1 MDWWIFCNFVHEESA
16 EEQRAQGCLYYRG
29 IKSAGKNEYIRKEND
44 MKRNIVLIA
53 LLMVVGAAF
62 GASPLDKFLKS
73 KSITAESTAVLVQD
87 LATGNILAAHNADQP
102 LLPASIMKTVT
113 IAGLL
118 QEKGPDERFHTY
130 VYADGPI
137 KGNTIDGD
145 LLIIGGGDP
154 TLGANCEPESADIAE
169 EIIATLRHKGITR
182 INGDIRVDT
191 SLYTG
196 PACPPS
202 WVAGD
207 LNEAY
212 GTGCHALNFRRN
224 ASGSRAVKNPEL
236 VFLSHLSSRLRGAGI
251 SVAGNTKVGKE
262 GLRDAEESTELLDH
276 VSDTY
281 AEVMRSCMMRS
292 DNLFAENLLRT
303 FALARGKEGST
314 EAGASEMLDYWKAA
328 GIPTKGVT
336 LIDGSGLSRS
346 NRVTADFIN
355 GILRALGDNEE
366 YASFMPL
373 AGQEGTLSEF
383 LKGTAL
389 DAYVAMKTGSMKGI
403 QCYAGYKLD
412 EEFAPTHSIVIIM
425 NEIGPRG
432 AARRAAEDLLLGI
445 FAK

>member
-1 MDWWIFCNFVHEESA
+1 
-16 EEQRAQGCLYYRG
+16 
-29 IKSAGKNEYIRKEND
+29 
-44 MKRNIVLIA
+44 MKRNIVLFIV
-53 LLMVVGAAF
+53 LELVMSAF
-62 GASPLDKFLKS
+62 GASPLDKFLES
-73 KSITAESTAVLVQD
+73 KSITAGSTAVLVRD
-87 LATGNILAAHNADQP
+87 LNTGKTLVAHNTDCP

-137 KGNTIDGD
+137 KGNAIEGD
-145 LLIIGGGDP
+145 LLIMGGGDP
-154 TLGANCEPESADIAE
+154 TLGADCAPESADIAE
-169 EIIATLRHKGITR
+169 EIIAVLRHKGITT

-191 SLYTG
+191 SLYRG

-202 WVAGD
+202 WAAGD

-212 GTGCHALNFRRN
+212 GTGSHALNFRRN
-224 ASGSRAVKNPEL
+224 ANGSRAVRNPES
-236 VFLSHLSSRLRGAGI
+236 VFLSYLSSRLRAAGI
-251 SVAGNTKVGKE
+251 SINGTTEIGNAG
-262 GLRDAEESTELLDH
+262 LSDIEESSELLDH

-292 DNLFAENLLRT
+292 DNLFAENFLRA

-314 EAGASEMLDYWKAA
+314 EAGAAELLKYWKAA
-328 GIPTKGVT
+328 GIPTKGVAI
-336 LIDGSGLSRS
+336 IDGSGLSRS
-346 NRVTADFIN
+346 NRVTADFMSE
-355 GILRALGDNEE
+355 ILHAMGDNEE

-373 AGQEGTLSEF
+373 AGQEGTLSDF
-383 LKGTAL
+383 LKDTAL

-425 NEIGPRG
+425 NNIGPR
-432 AARRAAEDLLLGI
+432 ASARKAAEEMLLEI
-445 FAK
+445 FSE

>member
-1 MDWWIFCNFVHEESA
+1 M
-16 EEQRAQGCLYYRG
+16 R
-29 IKSAGKNEYIRKEND
+29 
-44 MKRNIVLIA
+44 RNIA
-53 LLMVVGAAF
+53 LLVLLMIAVGAF
-62 GASPLDKFLKS
+62 GASPLDKFLRS
-73 KSITAESTAVLVQD
+73 KSITPGSTAVLVQD
-87 LATGNILAAHNADQP
+87 LATGKTLVAHNTDRP

-118 QEKGPDERFHTY
+118 QEKGPHERFHTY

-137 KGNTIDGD
+137 KGNAIEGD
-145 LLIIGGGDP
+145 LLIVGGGDP
-154 TLGANCEPESADIAE
+154 TLGADCLPESADIMD
-169 EIIATLRHKGITR
+169 EIVSALQHRGINT

-202 WVAGD
+202 WAAGD
-207 LNEAY
+207 LNESY
-212 GTGCHALNFRRN
+212 GTGSHALNFRRN
-224 ASGSRAVKNPEL
+224 ATGSRAVKNPEAI
-236 VFLSHLSSRLRGAGI
+236 FLSYLTSKLRKAGI
-251 SVAGNTKVGKE
+251 HISGTSQIGNE
-262 GLRDAEESTELLDH
+262 GLSNPKKSTELLDH

-281 AEVMRSCMMRS
+281 SEVMRSCMMRS

-303 FALARGKEGST
+303 FGLARGKEGST
-314 EAGASEMLDYWKAA
+314 EASASEMLEYWKEA
-328 GIPTKGVT
+328 GIPTQGVT

-373 AGQEGTLSEF
+373 AGQEGTLSGF
-383 LKGTAL
+383 LKDTEL

-412 EEFAPTHSIVIIM
+412 EVFAPTHSIVIIM
-425 NEIGPRG
+425 NDIGQRG
-432 AARRAAEDLLLGI
+432 AARKAAEDLLLEI
-445 FAK
+445 FE

>member
-1 MDWWIFCNFVHEESA
+1 M
-16 EEQRAQGCLYYRG
+16 R
-29 IKSAGKNEYIRKEND
+29 
-44 MKRNIVLIA
+44 RNIA
-53 LLMVVGAAF
+53 LLVLLMIAVGAF
-62 GASPLDKFLKS
+62 GASPLDKFLRS
-73 KSITAESTAVLVQD
+73 KSITPGSTAVLVQD
-87 LATGNILAAHNADQP
+87 LATGKTLVAHNTDRP

-118 QEKGPDERFHTY
+118 QEKGPHERFHTY

-137 KGNTIDGD
+137 KGNAIEGD
-145 LLIIGGGDP
+145 LLIVGGGDP
-154 TLGANCEPESADIAE
+154 TLGADCLPESADIMD
-169 EIIATLRHKGITR
+169 EIISALQHRGITT
-182 INGDIRVDT
+182 IKGDIRVDT
-191 SLYTG
+191 SLYKG

-202 WVAGD
+202 WATGD

-212 GTGCHALNFRRN
+212 GTGSHALNFRRN
-224 ASGSRAVKNPEL
+224 ATGSRAVRNPET
-236 VFLSHLSSRLRGAGI
+236 VFLSYLSSKLRRAGI
-251 SVAGNTKVGKE
+251 QIDGTSTMGNK
-262 GLRDAEESTELLDH
+262 GLSNPKKATELLDH

-281 AEVMRSCMMRS
+281 SEVMRSCMMRS

-303 FALARGKEGST
+303 FGLARGKDGST
-314 EAGASEMLDYWKAA
+314 EAAATEMLEYWKGA

-355 GILRALGDNEE
+355 GILQTLGDNEE

-383 LKGTAL
+383 LKDTDL

-412 EEFAPTHSIVIIM
+412 EVFAPTHSIVIIM
-425 NEIGPRG
+425 NDIGQRG
-432 AARRAAEDLLLGI
+432 AARKAAEDLLLEL
-445 FAK
+445 FK

>member
-1 MDWWIFCNFVHEESA
+1 MLNNLV
-16 EEQRAQGCLYYRG
+16 
-29 IKSAGKNEYIRKEND
+29 

-53 LLMVVGAAF
+53 LLIVAGAIF
-62 GASPLDKFLKS
+62 GASPLDQFLKS
-73 KSITAESTAVLVQD
+73 KSINEGSTAVLVQD
-87 LATGNILAAHNADQP
+87 LATGKTLVAHNTDHP

-118 QEKGPDERFHTY
+118 QEKGPEERFHTY

-137 KGNTIDGD
+137 KGNSIEGD

-154 TLGANCEPESADIAE
+154 TLGANCAPESADIAE
-169 EIIATLRHKGITR
+169 EIIATLQHKGIKT

-191 SLYTG
+191 SLYSG

-202 WVAGD
+202 WASGD

-224 ASGSRAVKNPEL
+224 ASGSRAVKNPES
-236 VFLSHLSSRLRGAGI
+236 VFLNYLASQLRGAGI
-251 SVAGNTKVGKE
+251 SITGTTKVGKE
-262 GLRDAEESTELLDH
+262 GLTEKEESTELLDH
-276 VSDTY
+276 VSDKY
-281 AEVMRSCMMRS
+281 SEVMRSCMMRS
-292 DNLFAENLLRT
+292 DNLFAENFLRA

-314 EAGASEMLDYWKAA
+314 EAGAAEMLAYWKAA

-373 AGQEGTLSEF
+373 AGQEGTLSDF

-389 DAYVAMKTGSMKGI
+389 DAYVAMKTGSMNGI

-425 NEIGPRG
+425 NDIGPRG
-432 AARRAAEDLLLGI
+432 AARRAAEDLLLSI
-445 FAK
+445 FGE

>member
-1 MDWWIFCNFVHEESA
+1 
-16 EEQRAQGCLYYRG
+16 
-29 IKSAGKNEYIRKEND
+29 
-44 MKRNIVLIA
+44 MKRNIVLFIV
-53 LLMVVGAAF
+53 LELVMSTF
-62 GASPLDKFLKS
+62 GASPLDKFLES
-73 KSITAESTAVLVQD
+73 KSITAGSTAVLVRD
-87 LATGNILAAHNADQP
+87 LNTGKTLVAHNTDRP

-137 KGNTIDGD
+137 KGNTIEGD
-145 LLIIGGGDP
+145 LLIMGGGDP
-154 TLGANCEPESADIAE
+154 TLGANCAPESADIAE
-169 EIIATLRHKGITR
+169 EIIAVLRHKGITA

-191 SLYTG
+191 SLYKG

-202 WVAGD
+202 WAAGD

-212 GTGCHALNFRRN
+212 GTGSHALNFRRN
-224 ASGSRAVKNPEL
+224 SNGSRAVRHPES
-236 VFLSHLSSRLRGAGI
+236 VFLSYLNSRLRSDGI
-251 SVAGNTKVGKE
+251 TINGTTKIGNTGLSDTE
-262 GLRDAEESTELLDH
+262 GSSELLDH

-292 DNLFAENLLRT
+292 DNLFAENFLRT

-314 EAGASEMLDYWKAA
+314 EAGAAEMMKYWKAA

-336 LIDGSGLSRS
+336 IIDGSGLSRS
-346 NRVTADFIN
+346 NRVTANFMSE
-355 GILRALGDNEE
+355 ILHAMGDNEE

-373 AGQEGTLSEF
+373 AGQEGTLSDF
-383 LKGTAL
+383 LKDTAL

-412 EEFAPTHSIVIIM
+412 KEFAPTHSIVIIM
-425 NEIGPRG
+425 NDIGPR
-432 AARRAAEDLLLGI
+432 ASARKAAEEMLLEI
-445 FAK
+445 FGE